1 MNNDWIDIEL
11 LEDYLDGKLD
21 SKAMH
26 QLEKQALEDPFI
38 AQALAGLSES
48 PKRASQSI
56 SILQKQLY
64 ERVAQQQVAK
74 KDTIFTWQ
82 RLSVAAAAAVMFV
95 SVSIIFFMREKENRD
110 QLAKQP
116 HKVEVNLAPKPE
128 TETTPNTGTSA
139 GAAMAAGADA
149 DQNALA
155 AAAIDSAKK
164 QLYASNSAKEKT
176 NIQAASPVVSGQ
188 INPETARSAASI
200 PSNMG
205 QVDPNKEKQA
215 DMMVDRHAFAMK
227 KAAPVQK
234 DSVNAQGGALAE
246 VAVATASKSIATVA
260 PAASAP
266 IGGWAKLD
274 TYISDHNKL
283 AASKPDKFVQLS
295 FIIDNEGKPS
305 DIKVEKG
312 ISKEFD
318 DEAIRLIK
326 EGPKWEQTKQTSRIT
341 YTISF

>member
-64 ERVAQQQVAK
+64 ERVAQQQVTK

-110 QLAKQP
+110 RLAKQP
-116 HKVEVNLAPKPE
+116 HKVEVNLAPKPG
-128 TETTPNTGTSA
+128 TETTPNTGTATGA
-139 GAAMAAGADA
+139 GGAAGANA

-155 AAAIDSAKK
+155 AAALDSAKK
-164 QLYASNSAKEKT
+164 QLYASISAKEKT
-176 NIQAASPVVSGQ
+176 NIQSASPVVSGQ
-188 INPETARSAASI
+188 TNPETARSAATI
-200 PSNMG
+200 ANNIG
-205 QVDPNKEKQA
+205 QVDPNKENQA
-215 DMMVDRHAFAMK
+215 DRMVER
-227 KAAPVQK
+227 QK
-234 DSVNAQGGALAE
+234 DSVNVQGGALPGVP
-246 VAVATASKSIATVA
+246 VAPVNKSIATVA

-295 FIIDNEGKPS
+295 FIIDNEGKPT
-305 DIKVEKG
+305 DIRVEKG

-318 DEAIRLIK
+318 DEAVRLIK
-326 EGPKWEQTKQTSRIT
+326 EGPKWEQTKQTARIT